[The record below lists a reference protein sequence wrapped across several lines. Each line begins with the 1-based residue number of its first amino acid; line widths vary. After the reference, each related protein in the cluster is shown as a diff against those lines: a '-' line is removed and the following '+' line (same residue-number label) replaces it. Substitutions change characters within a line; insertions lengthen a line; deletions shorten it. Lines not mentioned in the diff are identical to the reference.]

1 MSLLHTPESGPVAN
15 SIKNKLEKAFT
26 PVKLVLT
33 DNSHLHLGHAEAKE
47 AVESHFDLLIIAETF
62 QGESKMSRHRSIYGV
77 LSEEMREKIHALSI
91 TALTPQEYLRKN
103 L

>member
-1 MSLLHTPESGPVAN
+1 LSLLHTPESGPVAN

-47 AVESHFDLLIIAETF
+47 AVESHFDLLIIAEIF
-62 QGESKMSRHRSIYGV
+62 QDESKISIIDLTSLISTV
-77 LSEEMREKIHALSI
+77 SSKEMPIES
-91 TALTPQEYLRKN
+91 P
-103 L
+103 